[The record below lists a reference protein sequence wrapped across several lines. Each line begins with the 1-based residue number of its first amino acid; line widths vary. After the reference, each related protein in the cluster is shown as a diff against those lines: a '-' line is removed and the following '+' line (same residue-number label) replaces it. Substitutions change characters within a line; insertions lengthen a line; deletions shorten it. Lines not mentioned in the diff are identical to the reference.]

1 MAIRGMKLN
10 GAQRR
15 YTKSVMLL
23 MTGYVLILFGV
34 VSYHANNPLHGP
46 LGYVAGLLPAL
57 PVIGVF
63 FAIGRY
69 LVEESD
75 EYLRAQTVRQS
86 LVATG
91 FAMSIATAWGF
102 LENFDLVP
110 HVYAYYA
117 AILWFAGLGVGSCVN
132 RALAARDPDG
142 QGA

>member
-1 MAIRGMKLN
+1 MAMNK
-10 GAQRR
+10 AQKR
-15 YTKSVMLL
+15 YVRSVIIL

-34 VSYHANNPLHGP
+34 VSYHNNQPLHGA
-46 LGYVAGLLPAL
+46 LGYLAGLLPAL

-63 FAIGRY
+63 FVLGRY

-86 LVATG
+86 LIATG

-110 HVYAYYA
+110 HVYSYYA
-117 AILWFAGLGVGSCVN
+117 AILWFAGLGVGGCVN
-132 RALAARDPDG
+132 TLLARG
-142 QGA
+142 GGE

>member
-1 MAIRGMKLN
+1 MAMNK
-10 GAQRR
+10 AQRR
-15 YTKSVMLL
+15 YARSVILL
-23 MTGYVLILFGV
+23 MTGYVLTLFGV
-34 VSYHANNPLHGP
+34 VSYHNNHPLHGA
-46 LGYVAGLLPAL
+46 LGYVAGVLPAL

-63 FAIGRY
+63 FVMGRY

-91 FAMSIATAWGF
+91 FAMSVATAWGF

-117 AILWFAGLGVGSCVN
+117 AILWFAGLGVGSCAN
-132 RALAARDPDG
+132 KLLER
-142 QGA
+142 GAGE